1 MLFQAV
7 RRAKRWP
14 VVIPIYDGR
23 RCPDC
28 GSLVIADKGQE
39 LHRAWHEA
47 TLNWQEQVNDALAQI
62 AAAAGLN
69 AAQSPDGGEISGL
82 DQLPDEQYD
91 GNRRVSWRTLVTAR
105 AVSGD
110 DYQTVSTR
118 GSGDLDDDEQ

>member
-23 RCPDC
+23 RCLDC
-28 GSLVIADKGQE
+28 GSLVIGDKGQE

-47 TLNWQEQVNDALAQI
+47 TLNWQEQVNEALAQI
-62 AAAAGLN
+62 ARAAGLA
-69 AAQSPDGGEISGL
+69 AAQSPEGGEIGGL
-82 DQLPDEQYD
+82 DELPDEQHD
-91 GNRRVSWRTLVTAR
+91 ARRRVSWRTLVTAR
-105 AVSGD
+105 AVAGD

-118 GSGDLDDDEQ
+118 GSDDDGE